1 MITIILFIISAVITI
16 NFIISMIGAIFGH
29 GISTPCP
36 LFHLWAITYANT
48 YISFFGLGYQ
58 IYFWGMHFGII

>member
-1 MITIILFIISAVITI
+1 
-16 NFIISMIGAIFGH
+16 MIGAIFGH